1 MRAPALAIA
10 ALIAL
15 AAAATA
21 QEPPAT
27 AQEAPVPPEPP
38 ATSPEPPKV
47 AEEPAVVGRGAVD
60 GRQVDLL
67 EDGTWRYS
75 ATGRQPCIPVT
86 TEVFF
91 CGSLSAWRP
100 FPPRG
105 TGAAALFRYDDRHY
119 GMFLVD
125 NVGGAGGVTLDDAQA
140 SVLRAVADAAR
151 ATPEQIPVMSVT
163 ATEVDGVPARTI
175 IYGARLNN
183 LPLVYANTLIVSD
196 DVTLQIATY
205 AIGTEYTSLHAQL
218 HADFLSSVRLSF
230 DGGAVP

>member
-1 MRAPALAIA
+1 VRALS
-10 ALIAL
+10 LAL
-15 AAAATA
+15 AALLALGAPAAA
-21 QEPPAT
+21 QDPT
-27 AQEAPVPPEPP
+27 
-38 ATSPEPPKV
+38 
-47 AEEPAVVGRGAVD
+47 VVGRGTVD

-125 NVGGAGGVTLDDAQA
+125 NIGGANGITLDDAQA
-140 SVLRAVADAAR
+140 SVLKAVADAAR
-151 ATPEQIPVMSVT
+151 ATPDQIPVMSVT
-163 ATEVDGVPARTI
+163 AAEVHGMAGRTI

-183 LPLVYANTLIVSD
+183 LPLVYANTVIVSD

-218 HADFLSSVRLSF
+218 HADFLSGVRLSL
-230 DGGAVP
+230 DGGAAP